1 MSKACYWCVN
11 LSSWQNLY
19 RFNWLE
25 DQFRSIS
32 VSKPL
37 LPHFTKLPP
46 PLTTS
51 TGAVTIAATTV
62 TVTTVTV
69 TTITAAAT
77 DGR

>member
-51 TGAVTIAATTV
+51 TGAATTV

-69 TTITAAAT
+69 TTVTAAAT
-77 DGR
+77 DGG